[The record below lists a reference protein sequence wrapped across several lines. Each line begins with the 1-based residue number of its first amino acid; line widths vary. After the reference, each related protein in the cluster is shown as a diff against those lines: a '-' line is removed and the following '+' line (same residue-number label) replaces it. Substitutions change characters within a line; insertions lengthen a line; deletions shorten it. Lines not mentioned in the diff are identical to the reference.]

1 MIDMLKKEILD
12 TTNATIS
19 VDEPMKK
26 HTTYGIGGP
35 AELFVLPSDKNDL
48 ISIVQLSKKYKQTV
62 TIIGSGS
69 NLLISDNGIKG
80 VVISIK
86 HCLRAINVDIDKIYV
101 ECGTMLGKIVKES
114 MKHDLK
120 GLENLI
126 GVPGTLGGALM
137 MNAGAWGGEIS
148 ENLESVELLNDKNEI
163 EILSKSDIDFS
174 YRSSSFGNDIILLSA
189 IFKLKKSDKKII
201 QDNFDLAKLGR
212 KNTQPLNYR
221 SAGSVFKNPS
231 SKHSAGMLIDQSGLK
246 GFSIGDAKISNKHAN
261 FFVNTGDAKA
271 DDMISLIKQ
280 AKDAVKDQFNIQL
293 DLEVRLLGFNS
304 EEISKL

>member
-1 MIDMLKKEILD
+1 MIRSLGDKILD
-12 TTNATIS
+12 TTNATVSIN
-19 VDEPMKK
+19 EPMKK

-35 AELFVLPSDKNDL
+35 AELFVLPSNKEDL
-48 ISIVQLSKKYKQTV
+48 IEIVKLAKEHKEAV

-69 NLLISDNGIKG
+69 NLLISDEGIKG
-80 VVISIK
+80 VVVSIK
-86 HCLRAINVDIDKIYV
+86 HCLRAINIDADEIYV
-101 ECGTMLGKIVKES
+101 ECGIMLGKIVKES

-148 ENLESVELLNDKNEI
+148 ENLKTVELLDEKNEI
-163 EILSKSDIDFS
+163 KVLSKSDIDFA
-174 YRSSSFGNDIILLSA
+174 YRSSSFNNNTILLSA
-189 IFKLKKSDKKII
+189 TFKLKKSPKEII
-201 QDNFDLAKLGR
+201 QDNFDLAKSGR

-246 GFSIGDAKISNKHAN
+246 GLKRGDAQISIKHAN
-261 FFVNTGDAKA
+261 FFVNNGNAKA
-271 DDMISLIKQ
+271 DDMIKLIKE
-280 AKDAVKDQFNIQL
+280 AKQTVKEKFDIEL
-293 DLEVRLLGFNS
+293 ELEVKLLGFNA
-304 EEISKL
+304 EEINAL

>member
-1 MIDMLKKEILD
+1 MIDILRKEILD

-35 AELFVLPSDKNDL
+35 AELFILPSDKKDL
-48 ISIVQLSKKYKQTV
+48 INIVRLSKKHNQSV

-86 HCLRAINVDIDKIYV
+86 HCLRTIDIDIDKIYV
-101 ECGTMLGKIVKES
+101 ECGIMLGKIVKES

-148 ENLESVELLNDKNEI
+148 ENLESVELLNNKNEI

-174 YRSSSFGNDIILLSA
+174 YRSSSFDNDTILLSA
-189 IFKLKKSDKKII
+189 IFKLKKSEKKII
-201 QDNFDLAKLGR
+201 QDNFDLAKSGR

-231 SKHSAGMLIDQSGLK
+231 SEHSAGMLIDQSGLK
-246 GFSIGDAKISNKHAN
+246 GYSIGDAKISNKHAN
-261 FFVNTGDAKA
+261 FFVNEGNAKA
-271 DDMISLIKQ
+271 DDMISLIKK
-280 AKDAVKDQFNIQL
+280 AKNTVKDKFNIQL

-304 EEISKL
+304 EEINEL

>member
-1 MIDMLKKEILD
+1 MIESLKQKIIGV
-12 TTNATIS
+12 TNATVS
-19 VDEPMKK
+19 VNEIMQK

-35 AELFVLPSDKNDL
+35 AELFVLPSNKQDL
-48 ISIVQLSKKYKQTV
+48 IDIVRLSKEHKQTV

-69 NLLISDNGIKG
+69 NLLISDHGIKG

-86 HCLRAINVDIDKIYV
+86 HCLRTINIDVDKIYV
-101 ECGTMLGKIVKES
+101 ECGIMLGKMVKES

-148 ENLESVELLNDKNEI
+148 ENLETVELLNERNEI
-163 EILSKSDIDFS
+163 QVLSKADIDFS
-174 YRSSSFGNDIILLSA
+174 YRSSSFSKDIILLSA
-189 IFKLKKSDKKII
+189 TFKLKKSPKEII

-231 SKHSAGMLIDQSGLK
+231 TKHSAGMLIDQSGLK
-246 GFSIGDAKISNKHAN
+246 GFSIGGAKISNKHAN
-261 FFVNTGDAKA
+261 FFVNNGNAKA
-271 DDMISLIKQ
+271 DDMISLIKK
-280 AKDAVKDQFNIQL
+280 AKNTVKEKFNIEL
-293 DLEVRLLGFNS
+293 NLEVKLLGFNS
-304 EEISKL
+304 EEIDKL

>member
-280 AKDAVKDQFNIQL
+280 AKGAVKDQFNIQL

>member
-1 MIDMLKKEILD
+1 MIESLRQKIIG
-12 TTNATIS
+12 TTNATVS
-19 VDEPMKK
+19 VNEIMQK

-35 AELFVLPSDKNDL
+35 AELFVLPSNKKDL
-48 ISIVQLSKKYKQTV
+48 IDIVRLSKEHKQAV

-69 NLLISDNGIKG
+69 NLLISDQGIKG
-80 VVISIK
+80 VVVSIK
-86 HCLRAINVDIDKIYV
+86 HCLRTINIDVDKIYV
-101 ECGTMLGKIVKES
+101 ECGIMLGKMVRES

-148 ENLESVELLNDKNEI
+148 ENLETVELLNGRNEI
-163 EILSKSDIDFS
+163 QVLSKADIDFS
-174 YRSSSFGNDIILLSA
+174 YRSSSFSKDIILLSA
-189 IFKLKKSDKKII
+189 TFKLKKSPKKII

-231 SKHSAGMLIDQSGLK
+231 TKHSAGMLIDQSGLK

-261 FFVNTGDAKA
+261 FFVNNGNAKA
-271 DDMISLIKQ
+271 DDMISLIKK
-280 AKDAVKDQFNIQL
+280 AKNTVKEKFNIEL
-293 DLEVRLLGFNS
+293 NLEVKLLGFNA
-304 EEISKL
+304 EEIDKL

>member
-1 MIDMLKKEILD
+1 MIDMLKKEIVD

-19 VDEPMKK
+19 MDEPMKK

-48 ISIVQLSKKYKQTV
+48 ISIVQLSKKYKQAV

-86 HCLRAINVDIDKIYV
+86 HCLRTINVDIDKIYV

-174 YRSSSFGNDIILLSA
+174 YRSSSFGKDIILLSA

-201 QDNFDLAKLGR
+201 QDNFDLAKSGR

-246 GFSIGDAKISNKHAN
+246 GFSVGDAKISNKHAN

-304 EEISKL
+304 EEISEL

>member
-1 MIDMLKKEILD
+1 MIDILRKEILD

-35 AELFVLPSDKNDL
+35 AELFILPSDKKDL
-48 ISIVQLSKKYKQTV
+48 INIVRLSKKHNQSV

-86 HCLRAINVDIDKIYV
+86 HCLRTIDIDIDKIYV
-101 ECGTMLGKIVKES
+101 ECGIMLGKIVKES

-120 GLENLI
+120 VLENLI

-148 ENLESVELLNDKNEI
+148 ENLESVELLNNKNEI

-174 YRSSSFGNDIILLSA
+174 YRSSSFDNDTILLSA
-189 IFKLKKSDKKII
+189 IFKLKKSEKKII
-201 QDNFDLAKLGR
+201 QDNFDLAKSGR

-231 SKHSAGMLIDQSGLK
+231 SEHSAGMLIDQSGLK
-246 GFSIGDAKISNKHAN
+246 GSSIGDAKISNKHAN
-261 FFVNTGDAKA
+261 FFVNEGNAKA
-271 DDMISLIKQ
+271 DDMISLIKK
-280 AKDAVKDQFNIQL
+280 AKNTVKDKFNIQL

-304 EEISKL
+304 EEINEL

>member
-1 MIDMLKKEILD
+1 MIESLKQKIIGV
-12 TTNATIS
+12 TNATVS
-19 VDEPMKK
+19 VNEIMQK

-35 AELFVLPSDKNDL
+35 AELFVLPSNKQDL
-48 ISIVQLSKKYKQTV
+48 IDIVRLSKEHKQTV

-69 NLLISDNGIKG
+69 NLLISDHGIKG

-86 HCLRAINVDIDKIYV
+86 HCLRTINIDVDKIYV
-101 ECGTMLGKIVKES
+101 ECGIMLGKMVKES

-148 ENLESVELLNDKNEI
+148 ENLETVELLNERNEI
-163 EILSKSDIDFS
+163 QVLSKADIDFS
-174 YRSSSFGNDIILLSA
+174 YRLSSFSKDIILLSA
-189 IFKLKKSDKKII
+189 TFKLKKSPKEII

-231 SKHSAGMLIDQSGLK
+231 TEHSAGMLIDQSGLK
-246 GFSIGDAKISNKHAN
+246 GFSIGGAKISNKHAN
-261 FFVNTGDAKA
+261 FFVNNGNAKA
-271 DDMISLIKQ
+271 DDMLSLIKK
-280 AKDAVKDQFNIQL
+280 AKNTVKEKFNIEL
-293 DLEVRLLGFNS
+293 NLEVKLLGFNA
-304 EEISKL
+304 EEIDEL

>member
-1 MIDMLKKEILD
+1 MIESLKQKIIGV
-12 TTNATIS
+12 TNATVS
-19 VDEPMKK
+19 VNEIMQK

-35 AELFVLPSDKNDL
+35 AELFVLPSNKQDL
-48 ISIVQLSKKYKQTV
+48 IDIVRLSKEHKQTV

-69 NLLISDNGIKG
+69 NLLISDHGIKG

-86 HCLRAINVDIDKIYV
+86 HCLRTINIDVDKIYV
-101 ECGTMLGKIVKES
+101 ECGIMLGKMVKES

-148 ENLESVELLNDKNEI
+148 ENLETVELLNERNEI
-163 EILSKSDIDFS
+163 QVLSKADIDFS
-174 YRSSSFGNDIILLSA
+174 YRSSSFSKDIILLSA
-189 IFKLKKSDKKII
+189 TFKLKKSPKEII

-231 SKHSAGMLIDQSGLK
+231 TKHSAGMLIDQSGLK
-246 GFSIGDAKISNKHAN
+246 GFSIGGAKISNKHAN
-261 FFVNTGDAKA
+261 FFVNNGNAKA
-271 DDMISLIKQ
+271 DDMLSLIKK
-280 AKDAVKDQFNIQL
+280 AKNTVKEKFNIEL
-293 DLEVRLLGFNS
+293 NLEVKLLGFNA
-304 EEISKL
+304 EEINEL

>member
-1 MIDMLKKEILD
+1 MIESLRQKIIG
-12 TTNATIS
+12 TTNATVS
-19 VDEPMKK
+19 VNEIMQK

-35 AELFVLPSDKNDL
+35 AELFVLPSNKKDL
-48 ISIVQLSKKYKQTV
+48 IDIVRLSKEHKQAV

-69 NLLISDNGIKG
+69 NLLISDQGIKG
-80 VVISIK
+80 VVVSIK
-86 HCLRAINVDIDKIYV
+86 HCLRTINIDVDKIYV
-101 ECGTMLGKIVKES
+101 ECGIMLGKMVRES

-148 ENLESVELLNDKNEI
+148 ENLETVELLNGRNEI
-163 EILSKSDIDFS
+163 QVLSKADIDFS
-174 YRSSSFGNDIILLSA
+174 YRSSSFSKDIILLSA
-189 IFKLKKSDKKII
+189 TFKLKKSPKKII

-246 GFSIGDAKISNKHAN
+246 GLKRGDAQISNKHAN
-261 FFVNTGDAKA
+261 FFVNNGNATA
-271 DDMISLIKQ
+271 DDMMKLIKE
-280 AKDAVKDQFNIQL
+280 AKQTVKEKFDIKL
-293 DLEVRLLGFNS
+293 DLEVKLLGFNA
-304 EEISKL
+304 EEINEL

>member
-1 MIDMLKKEILD
+1 MIDMLKKEIVD

-19 VDEPMKK
+19 MDEPMKK

-86 HCLRAINVDIDKIYV
+86 HCLRTINVDIDKIYV

-174 YRSSSFGNDIILLSA
+174 YRSSSFGKDIILLSA

-201 QDNFDLAKLGR
+201 QDNFDLAKSGR

-246 GFSIGDAKISNKHAN
+246 GFSVGDAKISNKHAN

-304 EEISKL
+304 EEISEL

>member
-1 MIDMLKKEILD
+1 MIDMLKKEIVD

-86 HCLRAINVDIDKIYV
+86 HCLRTINVDIDKIYV

-137 MNAGAWGGEIS
+137 MNAGAWGGEVS

-201 QDNFDLAKLGR
+201 QDNFDLAKSGR

-246 GFSIGDAKISNKHAN
+246 GFSVGDAKISNKHAN

-304 EEISKL
+304 EEISEL

>member
-1 MIDMLKKEILD
+1 MIDMLKKEIVD

-86 HCLRAINVDIDKIYV
+86 HCLRTINVDIDKIYV

-126 GVPGTLGGALM
+126 GVPGTLGGAFM
-137 MNAGAWGGEIS
+137 MNAGAWGGEVS

-201 QDNFDLAKLGR
+201 QDNFDLAKSGR

-246 GFSIGDAKISNKHAN
+246 GFSVGDAKISNKHAN
-261 FFVNTGDAKA
+261 FFLNTGDAKA

-304 EEISKL
+304 EEISEL

>member
-1 MIDMLKKEILD
+1 MIDMLKKEIVD

-19 VDEPMKK
+19 MDEPMKK

-86 HCLRAINVDIDKIYV
+86 HCLRTINVDIDKIYV

-174 YRSSSFGNDIILLSA
+174 YRSSSFGIDIILLSA

-201 QDNFDLAKLGR
+201 QDNFDLAKSGR

-246 GFSIGDAKISNKHAN
+246 GFSVGDAKISNKHAN

-304 EEISKL
+304 EEISEL

>member
-1 MIDMLKKEILD
+1 MIHSLSDKILD
-12 TTNATIS
+12 TTNATVSI
-19 VDEPMKK
+19 DEPMKK

-35 AELFVLPSDKNDL
+35 AELFVLPSNKDDL
-48 ISIVQLSKKYKQTV
+48 IEIVKLAKEHKEAV

-86 HCLRAINVDIDKIYV
+86 HCLRTINVDIDKIYV

-174 YRSSSFGNDIILLSA
+174 YRSSSFGKDIILLSA

-201 QDNFDLAKLGR
+201 QDNFDLAKSGR

-246 GFSIGDAKISNKHAN
+246 GFSVGDAKISNKHAN

-304 EEISKL
+304 EEISEL

>member
-1 MIDMLKKEILD
+1 MIDILRKEILD

-35 AELFVLPSDKNDL
+35 AELFILPSDKKDL
-48 ISIVQLSKKYKQTV
+48 INIVRLSKKHNQSV

-86 HCLRAINVDIDKIYV
+86 HCLRTIDIDVDKIYV
-101 ECGTMLGKIVKES
+101 ECGIMLGKIVKES

-148 ENLESVELLNDKNEI
+148 ENLESVELLNNKNEI

-174 YRSSSFGNDIILLSA
+174 YRSSSFDNDTILLSA
-189 IFKLKKSDKKII
+189 IFKLKKSEKKII
-201 QDNFDLAKLGR
+201 QDNFDLAKSGR

-231 SKHSAGMLIDQSGLK
+231 SEHSAGMLIDQSGLK
-246 GFSIGDAKISNKHAN
+246 GYSIGDAKISNKHAN
-261 FFVNTGDAKA
+261 FFVNEGNAKA
-271 DDMISLIKQ
+271 DDMISLIKK
-280 AKDAVKDQFNIQL
+280 AKNTVKDKFNIQL

-304 EEISKL
+304 EEINEL

>member
-1 MIDMLKKEILD
+1 MIESLRQKIIG
-12 TTNATIS
+12 TTNATVS
-19 VDEPMKK
+19 VNEIMKK

-35 AELFVLPSDKNDL
+35 AELFVLPSNKKDL
-48 ISIVQLSKKYKQTV
+48 IDIVRLSKEHKQAV

-69 NLLISDNGIKG
+69 NLLISDQGIKG
-80 VVISIK
+80 VVVSIK
-86 HCLRAINVDIDKIYV
+86 HCLRTINIDVDKIYV
-101 ECGTMLGKIVKES
+101 ECGIMLGKMVRES

-148 ENLESVELLNDKNEI
+148 ENLETVELLNGRNEI
-163 EILSKSDIDFS
+163 QVLSKADIDFS
-174 YRSSSFGNDIILLSA
+174 YRSSSFSKDIILLSA
-189 IFKLKKSDKKII
+189 TFKLKKSPKKII

-231 SKHSAGMLIDQSGLK
+231 TKHSAGMLIDQSGLK
-246 GFSIGDAKISNKHAN
+246 GFSIGGAKISNKHAN
-261 FFVNTGDAKA
+261 FFVNHGQAKA
-271 DDMISLIKQ
+271 ADVVALIRL
-280 AKDAVKDQFNIQL
+280 AKKTVQKKFNVN
-293 DLEVRLLGFNS
+293 LELEIKTLGFTPDTFT
-304 EEISKL
+304 I

>member
-1 MIDMLKKEILD
+1 MIDMLKKEIVD

-86 HCLRAINVDIDKIYV
+86 HCLRTINVDIDKIYV

-137 MNAGAWGGEIS
+137 MNAGAWGGEVS

-201 QDNFDLAKLGR
+201 QDNFDLAKSGR

-231 SKHSAGMLIDQSGLK
+231 SKYSAGMLIDQSGLK
-246 GFSIGDAKISNKHAN
+246 GFSVGDAKISNKHAN
-261 FFVNTGDAKA
+261 FFLNTGDAKA

-304 EEISKL
+304 EEISEL

>member
-1 MIDMLKKEILD
+1 
-12 TTNATIS
+12 
-19 VDEPMKK
+19 MKK

-86 HCLRAINVDIDKIYV
+86 HCLRTINVDIDKIYV

-137 MNAGAWGGEIS
+137 MNAGAWGGEVS

-201 QDNFDLAKLGR
+201 QDNFDLAKSGR

-246 GFSIGDAKISNKHAN
+246 GFSVGDAKISNKHAN
-261 FFVNTGDAKA
+261 FFLNTGDAKA

-304 EEISKL
+304 EEISEL

>member
-1 MIDMLKKEILD
+1 MVFDATVSVNEI
-12 TTNATIS
+12 
-19 VDEPMKK
+19 MKK

-35 AELFVLPSDKNDL
+35 AELFVLPSNKKDL
-48 ISIVQLSKKYKQTV
+48 IDIVRLSKEHKQAV

-69 NLLISDNGIKG
+69 NLLISDQGIKG
-80 VVISIK
+80 VVVSIK
-86 HCLRAINVDIDKIYV
+86 HCLRTINVDIDKIYV

-137 MNAGAWGGEIS
+137 MNAGAWGGEVS

-201 QDNFDLAKLGR
+201 QDNFDLAKSGR

-246 GFSIGDAKISNKHAN
+246 GFSVGDAKISNKHAN
-261 FFVNTGDAKA
+261 FFLNTGDAKA

-304 EEISKL
+304 EEISEL

>member
-1 MIDMLKKEILD
+1 MIDMLKKEIVD

-86 HCLRAINVDIDKIYV
+86 HCLRTINVDIDKIYV

-137 MNAGAWGGEIS
+137 MNAGAWGGEVS

-189 IFKLKKSDKKII
+189 TFKLKKSDKKII
-201 QDNFDLAKLGR
+201 QDNFDLAKSGR

-246 GFSIGDAKISNKHAN
+246 GFSVGDAKISNKHAN
-261 FFVNTGDAKA
+261 FFLNTGDAKA

-304 EEISKL
+304 EEISEL

>member
-1 MIDMLKKEILD
+1 MIESLKQKIIGV
-12 TTNATIS
+12 TNATVS
-19 VDEPMKK
+19 VNEIMQK

-35 AELFVLPSDKNDL
+35 AELFVLPSNKQDL
-48 ISIVQLSKKYKQTV
+48 IDIVRLSKEHKQTV

-69 NLLISDNGIKG
+69 NLLISDHGIKG

-86 HCLRAINVDIDKIYV
+86 HCLRTINIDVDKIYV
-101 ECGTMLGKIVKES
+101 ECGIMLGKMVKES

-148 ENLESVELLNDKNEI
+148 ENLETVELLNERNEI
-163 EILSKSDIDFS
+163 QVLSKADIDFS
-174 YRSSSFGNDIILLSA
+174 YRSSSFSKDIILLSA
-189 IFKLKKSDKKII
+189 TFKLKKSPKEII

-231 SKHSAGMLIDQSGLK
+231 TKHSAGMLIDQSGLK
-246 GFSIGDAKISNKHAN
+246 GFSIGGAKISNKHAN
-261 FFVNTGDAKA
+261 FFVNNGNAKA
-271 DDMISLIKQ
+271 DDMLSLIKK
-280 AKDAVKDQFNIQL
+280 AKNTVKEKFDIELN
-293 DLEVRLLGFNS
+293 LEVKLLGFNA
-304 EEISKL
+304 EEIDEL

>member
-1 MIDMLKKEILD
+1 MIDMLKKEIVD

-86 HCLRAINVDIDKIYV
+86 HCLRTINVDIDKIYV

-137 MNAGAWGGEIS
+137 MNAGAWGGEVS

-201 QDNFDLAKLGR
+201 QDNFDLAKSGR

-221 SAGSVFKNPS
+221 SAGSVFKNRPR
-231 SKHSAGMLIDQSGLK
+231 KHSPCMLIDHAGWN
-246 GFSIGDAKISNKHAN
+246 GFSVGDAKISNKNAT
-261 FFVNTGDAKA
+261 FVLKP
-271 DDMISLIKQ
+271 
-280 AKDAVKDQFNIQL
+280 
-293 DLEVRLLGFNS
+293 
-304 EEISKL
+304 

>member
-1 MIDMLKKEILD
+1 MIDMLKKEIVD

-86 HCLRAINVDIDKIYV
+86 HCLRTINVDIDKIYV

-137 MNAGAWGGEIS
+137 MNAGAWGGEVS

-201 QDNFDLAKLGR
+201 QDNFDLAKSGR

-246 GFSIGDAKISNKHAN
+246 GFSVGDAKISNKHAN
-261 FFVNTGDAKA
+261 FFLNTGDAKA

-304 EEISKL
+304 EEISEL

>member
-1 MIDMLKKEILD
+1 MIESLKQKIIGV
-12 TTNATIS
+12 TNATVS
-19 VDEPMKK
+19 VNEIMQK

-35 AELFVLPSDKNDL
+35 AELFVLPSNKQDL
-48 ISIVQLSKKYKQTV
+48 IDIVRLSKEHKQTV

-69 NLLISDNGIKG
+69 NLLISDHGIKG

-86 HCLRAINVDIDKIYV
+86 HCLRTINIDVDKIYV
-101 ECGTMLGKIVKES
+101 ECGIMLGKMVKES

-148 ENLESVELLNDKNEI
+148 ENLETVELLNERNEI
-163 EILSKSDIDFS
+163 QVLSKADIDFS
-174 YRSSSFGNDIILLSA
+174 YRSSSFSKDIILLSA
-189 IFKLKKSDKKII
+189 TFKLKKSPKEII

-231 SKHSAGMLIDQSGLK
+231 TKHSAGMLIDQSGLK
-246 GFSIGDAKISNKHAN
+246 GFSIGGAKISNKHAN
-261 FFVNTGDAKA
+261 FFVNNGNAKA
-271 DDMISLIKQ
+271 DDMLSLIKK
-280 AKDAVKDQFNIQL
+280 AKNTVKEKFNIEL
-293 DLEVRLLGFNS
+293 NLEVKLLGFNA
-304 EEISKL
+304 EEIDEL